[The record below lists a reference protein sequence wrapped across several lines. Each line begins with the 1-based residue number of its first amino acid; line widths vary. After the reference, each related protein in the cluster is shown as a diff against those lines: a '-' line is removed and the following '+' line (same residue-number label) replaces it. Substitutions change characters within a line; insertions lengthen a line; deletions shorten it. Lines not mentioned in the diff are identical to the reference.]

1 MIRYV
6 IDTDHIS
13 LVLRRH
19 PQVSQRFRQE
29 IQMLG
34 ITIISVQETFNGW
47 AGKIN
52 LVKDEPERITAYSHL
67 HRSAS
72 FFQTLQLLNYDQA
85 ASDTY
90 QRLIANTPALA
101 KKRLDKDIR
110 IAAIALA
117 NQAIVVTR
125 NYRDFNLIPGLQ
137 IEDWSL

>member
-19 PQVSQRFRQE
+19 PQVTQRFRQE

-47 AGKIN
+47 AGKVN
-52 LVKDEPERITAYSHL
+52 LVKNEAERITAYSHL

-72 FFQTLQLLNYDQA
+72 FFQTIQLLNYDQS

-90 QRLIANTPALA
+90 QRLITNTPALA
-101 KKRLDKDIR
+101 KKRLDKDMR

-125 NYRDFNLIPGLQ
+125 NYRDFNLVPGLQ

>member
-13 LVLRRH
+13 LLLRRH
-19 PQVSQRFRQE
+19 PQVSQRYRQE

-47 AGKIN
+47 AGKVN
-52 LVKDEPERITAYSHL
+52 LVKNEAERITAYSHL

-72 FFQTLQLLNYDQA
+72 FFQTIQLLNYDQS
-85 ASDTY
+85 ASDIY
-90 QRLIANTPALA
+90 QRLITDTPILA

-117 NQAIVVTR
+117 NKATVVTR
-125 NYRDFNLIPGLQ
+125 NYRDFNLVPGLQ
-137 IEDWSL
+137 VEDWSL